1 MKKGISKK
9 ILTEFG
15 LIIAFVFP
23 TLIGWILP
31 KLLDHSFS
39 IWTLWISIPALILAI
54 TRPSLLYFPYK
65 AWMKIG
71 HILGWLNSRIILW
84 FVFVFILQPIA
95 LVMRIIGHDP
105 LKIKDLGQK
114 SYREIKTNQKINL
127 KKIF

>member
-31 KLLDHSFS
+31 KLLDHSFR

-54 TRPSLLYFPYK
+54 TRPSLLYFHYK